1 MLPVMTGVI
10 PFGAVM
16 GTAAH
21 EAGLSVWQSTWMNV
35 LVFAG
40 ASQLAA
46 VDLMTK
52 NVSLLVVVATGLV
65 INLRFI
71 LYSAAFSPFAREARW
86 GTKLLSAY
94 MLTDQSYAVMSA
106 NEAHFR
112 SKQDALTFY
121 FGSCVCMAI
130 AWHLSVLAGFYFGN
144 FSPRD
149 WALDYAVPLSFVV
162 LVIPT
167 LKTWKHRAVAV
178 CSGVFGILFRDLPLN
193 VGLLVAAFCAMA
205 VALLLMR
212 LGGLTKSV
220 RGAR

>member
-1 MLPVMTGVI
+1 MLPVVTGVI

-65 INLRFI
+65 INLRFV
-71 LYSAAFSPFAREARW
+71 LYSAAFSPFAREASW

-121 FGSCVCMAI
+121 FG
-130 AWHLSVLAGFYFGN
+130 N

-149 WALDYAVPLSFVV
+149 WALDYAVPSSFVV

>member
-1 MLPVMTGVI
+1 
-10 PFGAVM
+10 
-16 GTAAH
+16 
-21 EAGLSVWQSTWMNV
+21 MNV

-65 INLRFI
+65 INLRFV
-71 LYSAAFSPFAREARW
+71 LYSAAFSPFAREASW

-94 MLTDQSYAVMSA
+94 LLTDQSYAVMSA

-121 FGSCVCMAI
+121 FG
-130 AWHLSVLAGFYFGN
+130 N

-149 WALDYAVPLSFVV
+149 WALDYAVPSSFVV

-167 LKTWKHRAVAV
+167 LKTWKYRAVAV

>member
-21 EAGLSVWQSTWMNV
+21 EAGLSVWHSTWMNV

-52 NVSLLVVVATGLV
+52 NISLVVVVATGLV

-71 LYSAAFSPFAREARW
+71 LYSAAFSPFAREAGW

-94 MLTDQSYAVMSA
+94 MLTDQSYSVMSA
-106 NEAHFR
+106 NEPHFR
-112 SKQDALTFY
+112 NRQDALTFY
-121 FGSCVCMAI
+121 FGACVCMAI
-130 AWHLSVLAGFYFGN
+130 TWHLSVLAGFYFGN
-144 FSPRD
+144 FSPRE

-167 LKTWKHRAVAV
+167 LKSWRHRVVAASS
-178 CSGVFGILFRDLPLN
+178 CIFGVLFHELPLN

-205 VALLLMR
+205 IAVFLMR
-212 LGGLTKSV
+212 FPTRKAFT
-220 RGAR
+220 RGEA